1 MCGEWEFGGLPAWI
15 FENGTI
21 PIRTDAEPYITH
33 ATEYWRNQLL
43 PVVAP
48 LLYSNGG
55 PVVMVQV
62 ENEYVGPTIHRH
74 A

>member
-1 MCGEWEFGGLPAWI
+1 VFARYALVRLLCIEP
-15 FENGTI
+15 TI
-21 PIRTDAEPYITH
+21 TTHFVRYVTH
-33 ATEYWRNQLL
+33 ATEYWRDQLM

-62 ENEYVGPTIHRH
+62 ENEYGSYVAPIHLLLP
-74 A
+74 

>member
-1 MCGEWEFGGLPAWI
+1 M
-15 FENGTI
+15 
-21 PIRTDAEPYITH
+21 
-33 ATEYWRNQLL
+33 

-62 ENEYVGPTIHRH
+62 ENEYGSYVAPIHLLLP
-74 A
+74 